1 MKAEIINETS
11 FKPFSIKVTF
21 DTYAEAKL
29 LDTLLKM
36 NVRIPE
42 YMIKENEIVEEH
54 EDDLIHVMNTI
65 RDEVSKGLTN
75 Q

>member
-1 MKAEIINETS
+1 MKAEFIEDEH

-21 DTYAEAKL
+21 ESYTEAKL

-54 EDDLIHVMNTI
+54 ENGNHC
-65 RDEVSKGLTN
+65 RRQCGRY
-75 Q
+75 